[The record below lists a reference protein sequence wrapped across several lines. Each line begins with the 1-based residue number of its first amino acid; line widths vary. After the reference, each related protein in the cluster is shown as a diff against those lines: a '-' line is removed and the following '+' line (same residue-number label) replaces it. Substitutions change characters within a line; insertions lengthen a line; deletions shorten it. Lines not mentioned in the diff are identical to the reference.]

1 MCSTLLLLWTLLIAI
16 CLLSLLSPVTTLQT
30 LYVKPTSSTTC
41 SEDPCLTN
49 TTYSGDPCLTLNDY
63 ANSADR
69 YFSGN
74 TSMIFLAGEHYLN
87 TSFKIAS
94 IRYLSLVSN
103 GSITDPSRII
113 CQERVGWEVV
123 NISYVYIY
131 DISVISCGN
140 EHFTR
145 TTIGSC
151 FPAFSIIDIE
161 ALKMVSVSIQDSYG
175 NGLYASNSS
184 IILQNSFFVMN
195 GKNKSCILFG
205 AAIAI
210 VSSNITMEGKLSFI
224 SNSAVYG
231 GVISAYSSTISMK
244 GDEMFQNNSAS
255 RIGGA
260 IRIRS
265 SNITMEGKL
274 SFISNSAV
282 YGGAIHAYSSTI
294 SMKGDEMFQ
303 NYSAS
308 RIGGAIRIRSSNI
321 TMEEKLSFISNSA
334 VYGGAIH
341 AYSSTISMKGDE
353 MFQNYSASRIGG
365 AIRIRSSNIT
375 MEGKLSFISN
385 SAVYGGAI
393 YAYSSTI
400 SMKGDEMFQN
410 NSASHIGGAIR
421 IRSSKITMEGE
432 LSFISNSAVYAGAV
446 NVYLST
452 ISMKGDVMFQNNSAQ
467 RLGGAMFLSDTS
479 CRHLESAFLMFHN
492 NQAVKGGAVYVAD
505 SMFYLGGYS
514 WFTGN
519 HAETQGG
526 AISAQS
532 SNVHVQGNVHF
543 FDNNAQLGGS
553 MYLEYN
559 SRIYFSSTTDLIFQ
573 NNTAEKGR
581 AIYIMDSTYIASCSH
596 LASDGFFKS
605 ANRCAFGSSS
615 YPFPV
620 LLLNTS
626 MIERGNELFGGF
638 PTFCTDSSYY
648 DDLKKV
654 QSMQNNPPVVS
665 SEPSTLQVCD
675 HRHLDLEL
683 TVSRGEMFRRP
694 VIARDQFYLPVPATI
709 RAYFTSSNGSTSHLA
724 EDQSLQKI
732 GAECTTL
739 NYIVFSA
746 QETVDLYIYAE
757 EGPCGPTESMRITI
771 HLQDCPHLFVLNNS
785 HCVCEKR
792 LQKFT
797 NSCNIDNRTFK
808 RTSDSN
814 FWVGIEQQN
823 GTYLGLILHPHCP
836 LDYCRND
843 QIDVS
848 TEDLDS
854 QCQFNRTGILCGAC
868 RSNFSLALGGSQCL
882 ECTNSHLGLL
892 IVFAV
897 AGIILVF
904 IITLLRLTVS
914 IGTLSGLIFYANII
928 AVNRAIF
935 IPQGTTNILTVFVA
949 WLNLDIGIVTCFF
962 DGMDTYTLTWLQYV
976 FPCYI
981 WFLAI
986 VIVLI
991 SQKSVRISRFLGNNP
1006 VSVLT
1011 TLFLL
1016 SYASILRTII
1026 TALSPTT
1033 LDYPDNRTRVV
1044 WRYDGHV
1051 DYLKGKHIPLFVF
1064 SLIVLL
1070 LFLPY
1075 TLFLFFSQWLQV
1087 LSNRKILFWMNSAR
1101 IKIFLDTYHAPY
1113 NIKHRYWPG
1122 FLLLIRCALFIVFA
1136 SNPRGDPS
1144 INLLC
1149 ITSASLGLAVFT
1161 RSINIYSNWPLD
1173 ILEGSF
1179 ILNLGIL
1186 AGASYYVRLSGGNQK
1201 VVTYL
1206 SIGIVLTEF
1215 VGIVIY
1221 HVIIQLK
1228 DTAVVKCIIMSTM
1241 IKVLQRDESGKEKAK
1256 KDNIKDDTEMGDID
1270 GAREFE
1276 KCANY
1281 RESVLY
1287 IADD

>member
-1 MCSTLLLLWTLLIAI
+1 
-16 CLLSLLSPVTTLQT
+16 
-30 LYVKPTSSTTC
+30 
-41 SEDPCLTN
+41 
-49 TTYSGDPCLTLNDY
+49 
-63 ANSADR
+63 
-69 YFSGN
+69 
-74 TSMIFLAGEHYLN
+74 MIFFAGEHDLN

-103 GSITDPSRII
+103 GSITDSSRII
-113 CQERVGWEVV
+113 CRERVGWEVV

-140 EHFTR
+140 KHFAS
-145 TTIGSC
+145 ILFDGAC
-151 FPAFSIIDIE
+151 LPAFSIVDIE
-161 ALKMVSVSIQDSYG
+161 AFNMVNALIQDSYG
-175 NGLYASNSS
+175 HGLFASNSS
-184 IILQNSFFVMN
+184 IILQNSSFVMN
-195 GKNKSCILFG
+195 GINYNGSCSFFSGGAIHATSSSISMEDVSFIDNSAKFG
-205 AAIAI
+205 GAFYAFPSSSINMKGDVEFINNNAKYEGGAIYFI
-210 VSSNITMEGKLSFI
+210 SSNINIKGDVDFLNNSAKHGGAISGFVSDISIKGDVDFLNNSANSGGAIFVISSHISIKGDVDFLNNSANSGGAIGAESSDISIKGDVYFISNSAKFGGAIHVEFTSDISIEGDVSFI
-224 SNSAVYG
+224 SNSA
-231 GVISAYSSTISMK
+231 
-244 GDEMFQNNSAS
+244 ENH
-255 RIGGA
+255 GGA
-260 IRIRS
+260 LYTS
-265 SNITMEGKL
+265 YNV
-274 SFISNSAV
+274 SFV
-282 YGGAIHAYSSTI
+282 MDG
-294 SMKGDEMFQ
+294 
-303 NYSAS
+303 
-308 RIGGAIRIRSSNI
+308 
-321 TMEEKLSFISNSA
+321 
-334 VYGGAIH
+334 
-341 AYSSTISMKGDE
+341 
-353 MFQNYSASRIGG
+353 
-365 AIRIRSSNIT
+365 
-375 MEGKLSFISN
+375 
-385 SAVYGGAI
+385 
-393 YAYSSTI
+393 
-400 SMKGDEMFQN
+400 
-410 NSASHIGGAIR
+410 
-421 IRSSKITMEGE
+421 
-432 LSFISNSAVYAGAV
+432 
-446 NVYLST
+446 NVAFL
-452 ISMKGDVMFQNNSAQ
+452 GNFA
-467 RLGGAMFLSDTS
+467 RLGGAMTLVDTS
-479 CRHLESAFLMFHN
+479 CRNLESASLMFHN
-492 NQAVKGGAVYVAD
+492 NQAGKGGALYIRYSA
-505 SMFYLGGYS
+505 FYLRGYS
-514 WFTGN
+514 IFTGN
-519 HAETQGG
+519 HADSQGG
-526 AISAQS
+526 AIFSQTSNIHIQGEVKFLENSAQFGGAVFLEYGS
-532 SNVHVQGNVHF
+532 RVHLGNV
-543 FDNNAQLGGS
+543 NNNCDYSVTLQRNKAKRGGAIYVKDATYYVS
-553 MYLEYN
+553 CGLDLDLKDTLSVLNGCPFTSDTYCISYN
-559 SRIYFSSTTDLIFQ
+559 S
-573 NNTAEKGR
+573 NE
-581 AIYIMDSTYIASCSH
+581 AS
-596 LASDGFFKS
+596 
-605 ANRCAFGSSS
+605 
-615 YPFPV
+615 
-620 LLLNTS
+620 
-626 MIERGNELFGGF
+626 ERGADIFGGF
-638 PTFCTDSSYY
+638 TQTCLKTFSITAVLSSTI
-648 DDLKKV
+648 
-654 QSMQNNPPVVS
+654 SIS
-665 SEPSTLQVCD
+665 SEPSTIKLCNHSTLHSQP
-675 HRHLDLEL
+675 LSNEL
-683 TVSRGEMFRRP
+683 TVSRGATLRIP
-694 VIARDQFYLPVPATI
+694 VIALGQLGLPVPATF
-709 RAYFTSSNGSTSHLA
+709 RAYFTFSNGNSSDLA
-724 EDQSLQKI
+724 EGQNLQMI
-732 GAECTTL
+732 GAECTPL
-739 NYIVFSA
+739 NYTVFSTLT
-746 QETVDLYIYAE
+746 TVDLYIYAE

-771 HLQDCPHLFVLNNS
+771 HLQECPHVFVLNNS

-808 RTSDSN
+808 RTRGSN

-935 IPQGTTNILTVFVA
+935 LPQGTTNILTVFVA
-949 WLNLDIGIVTCFF
+949 WLNLDVGIVTCFF

-991 SQKSVRISRFLGNNP
+991 SQRSVRISRFLGNNP

-1122 FLLLIRCALFIVFA
+1122 FLLLIRCAFFIVFA
-1136 SNPRGDPS
+1136 SNPSGDPS

-1186 AGASYYVRLSGGNQK
+1186 AGASYYVRLSGGNQE

-1228 DTAVVKCIIMSTM
+1228 DTAVVKCIIMPTM

-1256 KDNIKDDTEMGDID
+1256 KDDIKDDTEMGDID
-1270 GAREFE
+1270 SAREFE